1 MSEPVPFQS
10 SFFTV
15 AQQGDVYVIAIEKE
29 QLKDDDNLEQFSQ
42 DLNLLIEKHE
52 ITKFV
57 VRLTRVRYMTSMA
70 IGKLI
75 TLHRKLNRLKGTLV
89 LCELLPDVEA
99 TMDAAKLLTYF
110 TTCPDLATALTTLQS
125 QA

>member
-89 LCELLPDVEA
+89 LSELLPDVEA

-110 TTCPDLATALTTLQS
+110 TTCPDLATALKTFQS
-125 QA
+125 KA

>member
-1 MSEPVPFQS
+1 MSEPVPFNS

-15 AQQGDVYVIAIEKE
+15 DREGDVYVLSIIKE
-29 QLKDDDNLEQFSQ
+29 QLIDVDNLEQLSQ
-42 DLNLLIEKHE
+42 DFNLLIEKHE
-52 ITKFV
+52 ITKIV

-89 LCELLPDVEA
+89 LCELMPDVEA

-110 TTCPDLATALTTLQS
+110 TTCPDLATALKTFQS
-125 QA
+125 KA

>member
-1 MSEPVPFQS
+1 MPEPVSFPS

-15 AQQGDVYVIAIEKE
+15 FQEGDVYVIAIEKE

-42 DLNLLIEKHE
+42 DLNLLIEKYE

-89 LCELLPDVEA
+89 LSELLPDVEA

-110 TTCPDLATALTTLQS
+110 TTCPDLATALKTFQS
-125 QA
+125 KA